1 MTVPVRLRVVT
12 TAKRGENPYGK
23 TPTIN
28 TTWGDEPVPSTRCK
42 EMTRQDDTTDTL
54 SKHGGSLCYK
64 EYDYEIVYVQG
75 KFNVVAD
82 ALSMINESPSTALYV
97 RIR

>member
-1 MTVPVRLRVVT
+1 MGKPLPLTLLGVMNQCHLHDVR
-12 TAKRGENPYGK
+12 
-23 TPTIN
+23 
-28 TTWGDEPVPSTRCK
+28 